1 MNMRTFPSVSDTIW
15 LPGMPEQ
22 ELMDLQLSGLWGAIV
37 AFLITLIVQK
47 LLIPVSSRF
56 NLLDHPAGR
65 KDHAEPTPVT
75 GGVAMLAGLVLASV
89 LTLPAIHSPLGG
101 FLGAAT
107 LLVVVGLLDDKYDL
121 DWRLRILAQILAA
134 LIMIYFGGI
143 RVHYLGHL
151 FGHENLVLGSL
162 SVPFTVFATVGI
174 INAVNM
180 IDGADGLAGLLVLA
194 ALVMLSA
201 ATVYSG
207 NQALLTHL
215 LLAIGAVCGFLL
227 FNLRH
232 RWQQSAKSFMGNSG
246 SALLGLMMAWMT
258 FRLTQTPSHPVTPL
272 LALWLIPIPII
283 DCLVLMARRIKLGQ
297 SPFRADHNHIHHL
310 MIDAGFTPTGIALTL
325 AAFSCASGL
334 LVALALRAHWSHNLL
349 LGAFFLMTAIWY
361 WLTGRRARALA
372 FFGAS
377 KVNERESQLIGKEVP
392 QEPGR

>member
-1 MNMRTFPSVSDTIW
+1 
-15 LPGMPEQ
+15 
-22 ELMDLQLSGLWGAIV
+22 MDLQLSGLWGAIV

-89 LTLPAIHSPLGG
+89 LTLPAIHAPLGG

-246 SALLGLMMAWMT
+246 NRHLCGGVPARGQRGFPHERLRQQCAQRIRTMVVGGGRHGCPGDAAGIGRAGQGPARVVAHACGIHCPGL
-258 FRLTQTPSHPVTPL
+258 R
-272 LALWLIPIPII
+272 
-283 DCLVLMARRIKLGQ
+283 DCGNDGNRRD
-297 SPFRADHNHIHHL
+297 P
-310 MIDAGFTPTGIALTL
+310 P
-325 AAFSCASGL
+325 AFDG
-334 LVALALRAHWSHNLL
+334 
-349 LGAFFLMTAIWY
+349 
-361 WLTGRRARALA
+361 
-372 FFGAS
+372 
-377 KVNERESQLIGKEVP
+377 
-392 QEPGR
+392 

>member
-1 MNMRTFPSVSDTIW
+1 
-15 LPGMPEQ
+15 
-22 ELMDLQLSGLWGAIV
+22 MDLQLIGLWGAIV

-75 GGVAMLAGLVLASV
+75 GGVAMLVGLVLASL
-89 LTLPAIHSPLGG
+89 LTLPTIDSTLGG

-121 DWRLRILAQILAA
+121 DWRVRILAQISAA
-134 LIMIYFGGI
+134 LIMIYFGGV

-151 FGHENLVLGSL
+151 FGNENLVLGKL
-162 SVPFTVFATVGI
+162 SVPFTIFATVGI

-194 ALVMLSA
+194 ALAMLSA

-207 NQALLTHL
+207 NQALLKDL

-232 RWQQSAKSFMGNSG
+232 RWQRSAKSFMGNAG

-272 LALWLIPIPII
+272 LALWLLPIPIM
-283 DCLVLMARRIKLGQ
+283 DCLVLMARRLKLGQ

-310 MIDAGFTPTGIALTL
+310 MMEAGFTPTQVAFTL

-334 LVALALRAHWSHNLL
+334 LIALALRAHWSHNLL

-361 WLTGRRARALA
+361 WLTGRRARVMRFLGGGKKATRA
-372 FFGAS
+372 TG
-377 KVNERESQLIGKEVP
+377 LIGTETP
-392 QEPGR
+392 HESRR